1 MGASDS
7 KLVFKKGIFRLSEE
21 RHIPAD
27 DSYWTSFWELPESSE
42 DIFSLFSPADVRR
55 TRDQALENLETLI
68 LAVTSRLF
76 VLRHHPSF
84 PDPEFAPERDA
95 LNCIRVLTRVLP
107 YIYEKES
114 LDPWEERFFWGQR
127 RKRTRN
133 ASIATEVIFDGANDE
148 QPRTPVVEYEDAR
161 PLAEELIDTLI
172 DFLFFSDLTVP
183 RQPHGKPKVSY
194 AIWQSGVGCNASIP
208 TTKEHESNRC
218 DILRLLLTLA
228 SRSMYMSA
236 SVLPQKG
243 TRALTYICT
252 CPDKQVVLSV
262 LCSLLNTTLK
272 YNPASWRVPYN
283 NLVFKDPKHILVTY
297 TLQFLLVTVLYPVPE
312 QPGATPAKNFYRHFF
327 GRLHRPQDFQ
337 FVVDGM
343 TRVLNQPLQS
353 NSSYLPG
360 PQTTVRFA
368 PELIMLFWEMTQ
380 CNKRFRSFIIDTER
394 SHDFV
399 VLTLFYAL
407 QYMGDTSKQGVV
419 RMCAFLLQTLS
430 VEKNFGVNLNK
441 TFEGQETLPPLIRI
455 VGFRG
460 TYADFLIQSI
470 YTLITKSGGKLT
482 AIYPALLA
490 VINNVAAYLEGLSS
504 ATCLKIML
512 LFNSMSSPS
521 FLLANDTNHD
531 LLRSLLEAISAVV
544 EHQYQKN
551 PEFMFAIVKNR
562 KRFEALRS
570 FTLESGQEEIERRN
584 RRRKESAASNDSME
598 PLSTRSS
605 VESLRSPTM
614 SHSRGS
620 ALGDVPEED
629 GTFAIG
635 DDDDEEDDSDGEA
648 RPTPAASSPSENPSR
663 ASSVAGQG
671 EDEVP
676 RQLRGMSEKARGK
689 MPAGAFN
696 FSRQNSTTS
705 LGSPT
710 TTSQGQIGG
719 FEPSAHWIESWLPE
733 LPLHTILTL
742 IQQLTALL
750 PRQTLGPD
758 AATAAVLRKIQEI
771 KLVGVE
777 PSPIRVQSFE
787 WSPLAL
793 GWYESL
799 LWGFVFASE
808 MQVAKGTAGIW
819 NATSIKLFRVVQE
832 TAPQGP
838 SLTSPRGAVDAV
850 GSNIASRIGALN
862 LRGATTTATA
872 TPGGGGAGQATGR
885 GG

>member
-27 DSYWTSFWELPESSE
+27 DAYWTSFWELPESSE

-55 TRDQALENLETLI
+55 TRDNALENLETLI
-68 LAVTSRLF
+68 LALTSRLF
-76 VLRHHPSF
+76 ILRHHPSF
-84 PDPEFAPERDA
+84 PDPELAPERDA

-107 YIYEKES
+107 FVYEKES
-114 LDPWEERFFWGQR
+114 LQDWEERFFWGSRR
-127 RKRTRN
+127 RKTRKS
-133 ASIATEVIFDGANDE
+133 SIASEVLFDGAQDA
-148 QPRTPVVEYEDAR
+148 PPTAPVEEYEEVR

-172 DFLFFSDLTVP
+172 DLLFFSDLTVP
-183 RQPHGKPKVSY
+183 KQPHGRPKVSY

-208 TTKEHESNRC
+208 TTKEHEGNRC
-218 DILRLLLTLA
+218 EILRLLLTLA
-228 SRSMYMSA
+228 GQSMYMTP

-243 TRALTYICT
+243 TRALTHICT
-252 CPDKQVVLSV
+252 CSDKQVVLSV

-283 NLVFKDPKHILVTY
+283 TLVFKDPKQILITY
-297 TLQFLLVTVLYPVPE
+297 TLQFLLVTLLYPIPE
-312 QPGATPAKNFYRHFF
+312 QPGVITPKNYYRHFL

-337 FVVDGM
+337 FIVDGM
-343 TRVLNQPLQS
+343 TRILNQPLQA
-353 NSSYLPG
+353 NTSYLPG
-360 PQTTVRFA
+360 SQQSLRFA
-368 PELIMLFWEMTQ
+368 PEIIMLFWEITQ

-394 SHDFV
+394 AHDFV
-399 VLTLFYAL
+399 ILILFYAL
-407 QYMGDTSKQGVV
+407 EYKGDASKQGVV

-441 TFEGQETLPPLIRI
+441 TFEGQDTLPPAIRI

-460 TYADFLIQSI
+460 SYADFLIQSI
-470 YTLITKSGGKLT
+470 YNLITKSQGTLT

-490 VINNVAAYLEGLSS
+490 VINNVSAHLEGLSTP
-504 ATCLKIML
+504 TCLKIMQ

-521 FLLANDTNHD
+521 FLLANETNHD
-531 LLRSLLEAISAVV
+531 LLRSLLEAMNAIV

-551 PEFMFAIVKNR
+551 PEFVFAIVKNR
-562 KRFEALRS
+562 KKFEALRS

-584 RRRKESAASNDSME
+584 RRRKEQAASQDALETN
-598 PLSTRSS
+598 STRSS
-605 VESLRSPTM
+605 VDSLRSPTV
-614 SHSRGS
+614 SHPRTPT
-620 ALGDVPEED
+620 LGDVAEEDD

-635 DDDDEEDDSDGEA
+635 DDDDDSDGEE

-663 ASSVAGQG
+663 ASSVAGQAD
-671 EDEVP
+671 DEVP

-689 MPAGAFN
+689 MPAGVPVFL
-696 FSRQNSTTS
+696 RQNSTTS
-705 LGSPT
+705 LSSPT
-710 TTSQGQIGG
+710 SASQPQFGG

-742 IQQLTALL
+742 IQQLTALI
-750 PRQTLGPD
+750 PRQTLGSEASTP
-758 AATAAVLRKIQEI
+758 AALRSIQEV
-771 KLVGVE
+771 KLVGVD

-787 WSPLAL
+787 WSQLAL

-799 LWGFVFASE
+799 LWGFIFASE
-808 MQVAKGTAGIW
+808 MQVAKGTVGIW
-819 NATSIKLFRVVQE
+819 NATTIKLFRVQE

-850 GSNIASRIGALN
+850 GSNIVSRIGAIN
-862 LRGATTTATA
+862 LRSAPGA
-872 TPGGGGAGQATGR
+872 PPSSGN
-885 GG
+885 